1 MKNPKPGEN
10 TRDITREQN
19 LFTFSLKERHRK
31 RAGTSLPFRAAETA
45 GEFAEYEFS
54 TDPPERSL
62 CRREH
67 HSEDKLPQHLLF
79 NPSPRQVNSQSTG
92 MAMLCTLSIF
102 LSLLV
107 PAHTTRSPDCGG
119 ILTPSG
125 LRYLAEVSKPH
136 AESVLRHDFTAPP
149 APDPSPISPSSR
161 NQIISVKVDKFSLT
175 LIPDTG
181 MRLSIEVDLGTTSAP
196 STTKEMRL
204 SILADLHVDMNP
216 EGNLELV
223 TSDCKPTLEE
233 VQSTEGVTEDRSA
246 PQFSSLWDLGTFLY
260 FWGGFP
266 ILMCDIPCHKGAVLL
281 ELCSWN
287 AFNASPVAILW
298 WFGILKSNHSLID
311 DRKQCKSSGSD
322 VDKQINVEK
331 ICLEV
336 SKLLLFPNER
346 LMSLA
351 APFPITPSC
360 QVQYLPLAAPM
371 YSEQG
376 IIISLQTT
384 FQVAGTVI
392 PLPVSPVPF
401 SMPEP
406 VSSSPSHL
414 ILAFSEHFYTSLF
427 SALEESGALNV
438 SLLSSLTTATLAER
452 ITQMGSLFQED
463 LPVVLQAVTRSSP
476 HVALEEDKAI
486 VKLFLTA
493 QIGAGSSLFQSFLS
507 VNVDVTARLHFSVA
521 DTRMIISVAAVEDIE
536 LSLAA
541 SDVGP
546 VLAALLEELFL
557 PTVREKVPA
566 QINVVLRQG
575 VFLPHITSFTY
586 TDVNITIHKDYVLIP
601 CNLQLEAKT
610 GEASTRE

>member
-1 MKNPKPGEN
+1 
-10 TRDITREQN
+10 
-19 LFTFSLKERHRK
+19 
-31 RAGTSLPFRAAETA
+31 
-45 GEFAEYEFS
+45 
-54 TDPPERSL
+54 
-62 CRREH
+62 
-67 HSEDKLPQHLLF
+67 
-79 NPSPRQVNSQSTG
+79 
-92 MAMLCTLSIF
+92 LSVL

-136 AESVLRHDFTAPP
+136 AESVLRRDLMDSP
-149 APDPSPISPSSR
+149 APAPSPTSPSR

-181 MRLSIEVDLGTTSAP
+181 MRLSIEVDLGITSAL
-196 STTKEMRL
+196 SSTKEMRL

-233 VQSTEGVTEDRSA
+233 VQSTEETDRST
-246 PQFSSLWDLGTFLY
+246 P
-260 FWGGFP
+260 
-266 ILMCDIPCHKGAVLL
+266 H
-281 ELCSWN
+281 
-287 AFNASPVAILW
+287 
-298 WFGILKSNHSLID
+298 
-311 DRKQCKSSGSD
+311 KSSGSD

-346 LMSLA
+346 LISLA
-351 APFPITPSC
+351 APFPITPNC

-384 FQVAGTVI
+384 FQVAGAAI

-406 VSSSPSHL
+406 ASSSTSHL

-463 LPVVLQAVTRSSP
+463 LPVVLQAVTRSAP
-476 HVALEEDKAI
+476 HVVLEEDKAI
-486 VKLFLTA
+486 VQLFLTA

-507 VNVDVTARLHFSVA
+507 VNVDVTARLQLSVA

-536 LSLAA
+536 LSLAT

-546 VLAALLEELFL
+546 ILAALLEELFL
-557 PTVREKVPA
+557 PTIREEVPA
-566 QINVVLRQG
+566 QINKVLRQG
-575 VFLPHITSFTY
+575 VFLPHIASFTY

-601 CNLQLEAKT
+601 CNLQLEART
-610 GEASTRE
+610 G

>member
-1 MKNPKPGEN
+1 LG
-10 TRDITREQN
+10 I
-19 LFTFSLKERHRK
+19 L
-31 RAGTSLPFRAAETA
+31 
-45 GEFAEYEFS
+45 
-54 TDPPERSL
+54 
-62 CRREH
+62 
-67 HSEDKLPQHLLF
+67 
-79 NPSPRQVNSQSTG
+79 
-92 MAMLCTLSIF
+92 

-136 AESVLRHDFTAPP
+136 AESVLRKDLLAPP
-149 APDPSPISPSSR
+149 APDPSPTSPSSR
-161 NQIISVKVDKFSLT
+161 NQITSVKVDKFSLT

-181 MRLSIEVDLGTTSAP
+181 MRLSIEVDLGITSAP
-196 STTKEMRL
+196 SSTKEMRL
-204 SILADLHVDMNP
+204 SILADLHVEMNP

-233 VQSTEGVTEDRSA
+233 VQSTEEADS
-246 PQFSSLWDLGTFLY
+246 
-260 FWGGFP
+260 
-266 ILMCDIPCHKGAVLL
+266 
-281 ELCSWN
+281 
-287 AFNASPVAILW
+287 
-298 WFGILKSNHSLID
+298 
-311 DRKQCKSSGSD
+311 KSSGSD
-322 VDKQINVEK
+322 VDKQINIEK

-336 SKLLLFPNER
+336 SKLLLFPNEQ

-401 SMPEP
+401 SMPG
-406 VSSSPSHL
+406 SARSSPSHL

-452 ITQMGSLFQED
+452 ITQQMGSLFQED

-476 HVALEEDKAI
+476 HVVLEEDKAI

-507 VNVDVTARLHFSVA
+507 VNVDVTARLHLSVV
-521 DTRMIISVAAVEDIE
+521 DTRMIISVAAIEDIE
-536 LSLAA
+536 LSLAT

-546 VLAALLEELFL
+546 ILAALLEELFL
-557 PTVREKVPA
+557 PTIREEVPA
-566 QINVVLRQG
+566 QINAVLRQG
-575 VFLPHITSFTY
+575 VFLPHIASFTY

-601 CNLQLEAKT
+601 CNLQLEART
-610 GEASTRE
+610 G

>member
-1 MKNPKPGEN
+1 LG
-10 TRDITREQN
+10 I
-19 LFTFSLKERHRK
+19 L
-31 RAGTSLPFRAAETA
+31 
-45 GEFAEYEFS
+45 
-54 TDPPERSL
+54 
-62 CRREH
+62 
-67 HSEDKLPQHLLF
+67 
-79 NPSPRQVNSQSTG
+79 
-92 MAMLCTLSIF
+92 

-136 AESVLRHDFTAPP
+136 AESVLRRDLMAPP
-149 APDPSPISPSSR
+149 APAPSPASPSR
-161 NQIISVKVDKFSLT
+161 NQITSVKVAKFSLT

-181 MRLSIEVDLGTTSAP
+181 LRLSIEVDLGITSAP

-223 TSDCKPTLEE
+223 TSECKPTLEE
-233 VQSTEGVTEDRSA
+233 VQSTKETERSA
-246 PQFSSLWDLGTFLY
+246 P
-260 FWGGFP
+260 
-266 ILMCDIPCHKGAVLL
+266 H
-281 ELCSWN
+281 
-287 AFNASPVAILW
+287 
-298 WFGILKSNHSLID
+298 
-311 DRKQCKSSGSD
+311 KSSGSD

-406 VSSSPSHL
+406 ASSSPSHL

-476 HVALEEDKAI
+476 HVVLEEDKAI
-486 VKLFLTA
+486 VQLFLTA

-507 VNVDVTARLHFSVA
+507 VNVDVAARLHLSVA
-521 DTRMIISVAAVEDIE
+521 DTRMIISVAAIEDIE
-536 LSLAA
+536 LSLAT

-546 VLAALLEELFL
+546 ILAALLEELFL
-557 PTVREKVPA
+557 PTIREEVPA
-566 QINVVLRQG
+566 QINKVLRQG
-575 VFLPHITSFTY
+575 VFLPHIASFTY

-601 CNLQLEAKT
+601 CNLQQEART
-610 GEASTRE
+610 G

>member
-1 MKNPKPGEN
+1 
-10 TRDITREQN
+10 
-19 LFTFSLKERHRK
+19 
-31 RAGTSLPFRAAETA
+31 
-45 GEFAEYEFS
+45 
-54 TDPPERSL
+54 
-62 CRREH
+62 
-67 HSEDKLPQHLLF
+67 
-79 NPSPRQVNSQSTG
+79 
-92 MAMLCTLSIF
+92 LSIL

-107 PAHTTRSPDCGG
+107 PADTTRSPDCGG

-136 AESVLRHDFTAPP
+136 AESVLRKDLMVSP
-149 APDPSPISPSSR
+149 APAPSPAPQSSR
-161 NQIISVKVDKFSLT
+161 NEIISVKVDKFSLT

-181 MRLSIEVDLGTTSAP
+181 MRLSIEVDLGITSAP
-196 STTKEMRL
+196 STTKDMRL
-204 SILADLHVDMNP
+204 SILAELHVEMNP

-233 VQSTEGVTEDRSA
+233 VQSTEETDRSA
-246 PQFSSLWDLGTFLY
+246 PQLSS
-260 FWGGFP
+260 
-266 ILMCDIPCHKGAVLL
+266 
-281 ELCSWN
+281 S
-287 AFNASPVAILW
+287 
-298 WFGILKSNHSLID
+298 
-311 DRKQCKSSGSD
+311 KSSGSD
-322 VDKQINVEK
+322 VDKQINIEK

-351 APFPITPSC
+351 APFPITPRC

-384 FQVAGTVI
+384 FQVSGTVI

-406 VSSSPSHL
+406 ARSSPAHL

-427 SALEESGALNV
+427 SALEQSGALNV

-463 LPVVLQAVTRSSP
+463 LPVVLQVVTRSSP
-476 HVALEEDKAI
+476 HVVLEEDKAI
-486 VKLFLTA
+486 LELFLTA

-507 VNVDVTARLHFSVA
+507 VNVDVTARLHLSVV

-536 LSLAA
+536 LSLAT

-546 VLAALLEELFL
+546 ILAALLEELFL
-557 PTVREKVPA
+557 PTIREEVPA
-566 QINVVLRQG
+566 QINEVLRQG
-575 VFLPHITSFTY
+575 VFLPHIASFTY

-601 CNLQLEAKT
+601 CNLQLEART
-610 GEASTRE
+610 

>member
-1 MKNPKPGEN
+1 
-10 TRDITREQN
+10 
-19 LFTFSLKERHRK
+19 
-31 RAGTSLPFRAAETA
+31 
-45 GEFAEYEFS
+45 
-54 TDPPERSL
+54 
-62 CRREH
+62 
-67 HSEDKLPQHLLF
+67 
-79 NPSPRQVNSQSTG
+79 
-92 MAMLCTLSIF
+92 MAMLCTLSVL

-136 AESVLRHDFTAPP
+136 AESVLRRDLMDSP
-149 APDPSPISPSSR
+149 APSPTSPRSVLVSQHLPFCSSR
-161 NQIISVKVDKFSLT
+161 NHITSVKVDKFSLT
-175 LIPDTG
+175 LVPDTG
-181 MRLSIEVDLGTTSAP
+181 MRLSIEVDLGITSAP
-196 STTKEMRL
+196 SSTKEMRL

-233 VQSTEGVTEDRSA
+233 VQSTEETDSPSVTSLFFLFFI
-246 PQFSSLWDLGTFLY
+246 PQ
-260 FWGGFP
+260 
-266 ILMCDIPCHKGAVLL
+266 
-281 ELCSWN
+281 
-287 AFNASPVAILW
+287 
-298 WFGILKSNHSLID
+298 
-311 DRKQCKSSGSD
+311 
-322 VDKQINVEK
+322 

-351 APFPITPSC
+351 APFPITPNC

-384 FQVAGTVI
+384 FQVAGAVI

-406 VSSSPSHL
+406 ASSSPSHL

-476 HVALEEDKAI
+476 HVVLEEDKAI
-486 VKLFLTA
+486 VQLFLTA
-493 QIGAGSSLFQSFLS
+493 QIGAGSSPFQSFLS
-507 VNVDVTARLHFSVA
+507 VNVVGVEAWGACA
-521 DTRMIISVAAVEDIE
+521 DEEMGALRVLPCGK
-536 LSLAA
+536 LSMDPGSTQLATFPL
-541 SDVGP
+541 SF
-546 VLAALLEELFL
+546 FL
-557 PTVREKVPA
+557 SE
-566 QINVVLRQG
+566 VLRQG

-586 TDVNITIHKDYVLIP
+586 TDVNITIHKVRKTFKLLPAVLD
-601 CNLQLEAKT
+601 LREA
-610 GEASTRE
+610 REQR